1 MKKTISVNIK
11 GTNFLVEEDA
21 YEMLQDYIDR
31 LTAALGN
38 EEGSQE
44 IIEDIELRIAE
55 ICTSKLNDSKT
66 VVELADIEEILKTL
80 GDPSDYVEHDASE
93 SGQSESYT
101 SNSTN
106 ASNGRGERRLFRDP
120 ESAMLG
126 GVCSGFASYF
136 GIDIVIIR
144 VLFILLLF
152 TGIAIP
158 MYIVLWIIVP
168 KAESTID
175 RLRMKGRPINVET
188 VKEEVDQAAERVRT
202 GSKNLADR
210 VRNDAHYNKRINRG
224 KRILATIV
232 GAGFLFFG
240 FIFLISFIIFFVQGF
255 EFLPVKG
262 DGGFMSITEYGE
274 LSLNSPG
281 DVKWMWIGGLMA
293 TISGLLF
300 MFSMGVLLIFRLFNK
315 WTKLALGGLFVIG
328 VTGGIICA
336 VIGIKAGRDWAAE
349 SQYSEEV
356 YAFEAEELTIIP
368 TSGSFNSNAK
378 TKVQNTRNI
387 GWFGV
392 EGNSLSKYG
401 VDMEYAKS
409 KDSLFH
415 ITKVYSACGYSSKK
429 AKKRSENITYRID
442 VQGDSLF
449 MDTKYL
455 FPKEDKLRGQEVGLL
470 IEIPEGKSVLIDNRI
485 IRLGDDHIN
494 NVSGQIHRE
503 HGRVR
508 SSGRYEHGDHDHEY
522 DHHEININ
530 Y

>member
-1 MKKTISVNIK
+1 MKKTVSVNIK
-11 GTNFLVEEDA
+11 GTNFQVEEDA
-21 YEMLQDYIDR
+21 YELLQDYIDR

-55 ICTSKLNDSKT
+55 ICTSKLNDSKS

-80 GDPSDYVEHDASE
+80 GDPSDYVEHDATE
-93 SGQSESYT
+93 SNQSQSYQSTAST
-101 SNSTN
+101 S
-106 ASNGRGERRLFRDP
+106 GKGERRLFRDP
-120 ESAMLG
+120 ESSMLG
-126 GVCSGFASYF
+126 GVCAGFANYF
-136 GIDIVIIR
+136 GIDVVIMR
-144 VLFILLLF
+144 VLFVLLLF

-188 VKEEVDQAAERVRT
+188 VKEEVDQAADRVRA

-210 VRNDAHYNKRINRG
+210 VRNDVHYNKRMSRG
-224 KRILATIV
+224 KRILRTIL
-232 GAGFLFFG
+232 GSGFIFFG
-240 FIFLISFIIFFVQGF
+240 FIFLISFIIFFLQGF

-274 LSLNSPG
+274 LVLNSPG
-281 DVKWMWIGGLMA
+281 DVQWMWIGGLMGA
-293 TISGLLF
+293 ISGILF
-300 MFSMGVLLIFRLFNK
+300 LFSMGILLIFRLFNK

-328 VTGGIICA
+328 LTGSIICA
-336 VIGIKAGRDWAAE
+336 VAGIKAGRDWASE
-349 SQYSEEV
+349 SKVTKEV
-356 YAFEAEELTIIP
+356 YAFEADQLTIIP
-368 TSGSFNSNAK
+368 TSGSFNKSSR
-378 TKVQNTRNI
+378 TKVHNTRNI

-392 EGNSLSKYG
+392 EGKSLSKYG
-401 VDMEYAKS
+401 VDMQYVKS
-409 KDSLFH
+409 PDTLFH
-415 ITKVYSACGYSSKK
+415 ITKVYSACGYSQKK
-429 AKKRSENITYRID
+429 AENRSRNIQYRID

-455 FPKEDKLRGQEVGLL
+455 FPKEDKLRGQEVGLF

-485 IRLGDDHIN
+485 IRLGDDHMH
-494 NVSGQIHRE
+494 NVNGQIYHE
-503 HGRVR
+503 EGRVK
-508 SSGRYEHGDHDHEY
+508 SDGRYEHGDHDHDS

>member
-1 MKKTISVNIK
+1 MKKTVSVNIK
-11 GTNFLVEEDA
+11 GTNFQVEEDA
-21 YEMLQDYIDR
+21 YELLQDYIDR

-55 ICTSKLNDSKT
+55 ICTSKLNDSKS

-80 GDPSDYVEHDASE
+80 GDPSDYVEHDATE
-93 SGQSESYT
+93 TNQSQSFAAA
-101 SNSTN
+101 SS
-106 ASNGRGERRLFRDP
+106 SNGKGERRLFRDP
-120 ESAMLG
+120 ESSMLG
-126 GVCSGFASYF
+126 GVCAGFANYF
-136 GIDIVIIR
+136 GIDVVIMR
-144 VLFILLLF
+144 VLFVLLLF

-188 VKEEVDQAAERVRT
+188 VKEEVDQAADRVRA

-210 VRNDAHYNKRINRG
+210 VRNDVHYNKRMSRG
-224 KRILATIV
+224 KRILRTLL
-232 GAGFLFFG
+232 GAGFIFFG
-240 FIFLISFIIFFVQGF
+240 FIFMISFIIFFVQGF

-274 LSLNSPG
+274 LTLNSPS
-281 DVKWMWIGGLMA
+281 DVKWMWIGGMMGA
-293 TISGLLF
+293 ISGILF

-328 VTGGIICA
+328 MTGGIICA
-336 VIGIKAGRDWAAE
+336 IIGIKAGRDWASE
-349 SQYSEEV
+349 SKVTEEV
-356 YAFEAEELTIIP
+356 YAFDAEELTIIP
-368 TSGSFNSNAK
+368 TSGSFNKNAK
-378 TKVQNTRNI
+378 TKIHNTRNI

-409 KDSLFH
+409 PDSLFH
-415 ITKVYSACGYSSKK
+415 ITKVYSACGYSQKK
-429 AKKRSENITYRID
+429 AQNRSGNISYRID
-442 VQGDSLF
+442 VQGDSLY

-455 FPKEDKLRGQEVGLL
+455 FPKSDKLRGQEVGLL
-470 IEIPEGKSVLIDNRI
+470 IEVPEGKSVLIGNRI
-485 IRLGDDHIN
+485 IRLGDDHRN
-494 NVSGQIHRE
+494 NNGGQIYRE
-503 HGRVR
+503 EGRVI
-508 SSGRYEHGDHDHEY
+508 GDGGYEHGDQDHKY